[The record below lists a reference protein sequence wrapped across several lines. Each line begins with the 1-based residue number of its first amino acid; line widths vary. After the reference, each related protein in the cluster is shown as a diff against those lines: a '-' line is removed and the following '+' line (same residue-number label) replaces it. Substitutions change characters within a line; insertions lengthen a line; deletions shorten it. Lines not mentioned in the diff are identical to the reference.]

1 MSLFD
6 SFDPVS
12 KEILKPT
19 HMIRPVAGFPETVVL
34 TFEEKSL
41 RLLKNVCAF
50 RVAAI
55 LKGGRDIPVYALR
68 YNEQDLAICQ
78 SIIGGAATAAL
89 VEELRALGAKRVLL
103 YGACGVLDRAVTAGY
118 FILPTAA
125 CRDEGTSYH
134 YLPPADYVEVPTAG
148 RLAEIFEELGLSYVL
163 GKTWTTDAI
172 YRETRANVDKRR
184 AEGCVAV
191 EMECAS
197 AMAVG
202 QFRRMPVY
210 QFLYAEDSL
219 DGSDWDPRTW
229 GAVPA
234 SNYEKYLRV
243 ALETAARL

>member
-103 YGACGVLDRAVTAGY
+103 
-118 FILPTAA
+118 
-125 CRDEGTSYH
+125 
-134 YLPPADYVEVPTAG
+134 
-148 RLAEIFEELGLSYVL
+148 
-163 GKTWTTDAI
+163 
-172 YRETRANVDKRR
+172 
-184 AEGCVAV
+184 
-191 EMECAS
+191 
-197 AMAVG
+197 
-202 QFRRMPVY
+202 
-210 QFLYAEDSL
+210 
-219 DGSDWDPRTW
+219 
-229 GAVPA
+229 
-234 SNYEKYLRV
+234 
-243 ALETAARL
+243 